1 MNGRTTHKDTAER
14 PELSLVLQTLWFD
27 DAEKAFS
34 HSNNNYSGLS
44 EDSSKSREGLRS
56 YPQNIWML

>member
-1 MNGRTTHKDTAER
+1 MNGRTTHEDTADR
-14 PELSLVLQTLWFD
+14 PELSLVLQTSLFD

-34 HSNNNYSGLS
+34 HSNNYSGLS
-44 EDSSKSREGLRS
+44 EASSKSREGLRS